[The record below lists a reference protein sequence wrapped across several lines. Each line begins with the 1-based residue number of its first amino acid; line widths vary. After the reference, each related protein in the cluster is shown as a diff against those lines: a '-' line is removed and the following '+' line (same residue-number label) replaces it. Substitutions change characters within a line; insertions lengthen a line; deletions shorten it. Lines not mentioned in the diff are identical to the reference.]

1 MKVPEALLPHL
12 SCPTEDHQGWCSAHS
27 CRRFPHRGQ
36 SKDTCSVFVQN
47 SNTWVSAQ
55 FTSLC
60 ISVSNSLFRNHTWAG
75 HAFDWFYWPCSRGQ
89 GGALGDPEPP
99 WKPLCHAVLIMV
111 PHDTLA
117 QFTCQ
122 IRSFARIAFVL
133 DASRM
138 PGFHSVVWKGQDGI
152 VDHWIHG
159 PFTISS
165 SELEM
170 DSICFPQFLF
180 NESALTHELIGVCL
194 GWL

>member
-117 QFTCQ
+117 QFYLSNKEFCQ
-122 IRSFARIAFVL
+122 NCFCSECLQDARVSQCCLKRARWHRGPL
-133 DASRM
+133 N
-138 PGFHSVVWKGQDGI
+138 PWPFH
-152 VDHWIHG
+152 H
-159 PFTISS
+159 
-165 SELEM
+165 
-170 DSICFPQFLF
+170 FLF
-180 NESALTHELIGVCL
+180 RAGNGFNLLSTVSL
-194 GWL
+194 